1 MRRKD
6 IRTLGLIDIWTLGCQ
21 EFHFLPLR
29 GVRLGEKR
37 GDIGHIYCYT
47 TYEGGD
53 LNMGIEISRLQR
65 VSDALRRNDVE

>member
-21 EFHFLPLR
+21 EFQFLPLR

-47 TYEGGD
+47 TYEG
-53 LNMGIEISRLQR
+53 
-65 VSDALRRNDVE
+65 SDDSDEYQTPSEGMTILTYFNILLS